1 MNLSRYQWLL
11 FDADETLFDFDA
23 FAGLKRALVQYGV
36 EFTEQDYAQYQQTNQ
51 ALWDRYQAHEIDTQT
66 LQEQRFQLWSQR
78 LNVPATTL
86 NSNFLLSMAEIC
98 QPLPGAIEMLDAIKS
113 QVKIGIITNGLAELQ
128 QRRLHNTGL
137 DQYLDL
143 LVISEIV
150 GVGKP
155 SPEIFEYA
163 FEKMEHPEKSNV
175 LMVGDNLHTDVIGG
189 NRFGID
195 TCWYNRHKKHNETEI
210 APTLEVHSHDD
221 FKLWLLS

>member
-1 MNLSRYQWLL
+1 MKLSQYQWLL

-23 FAGLKRALVQYGV
+23 FSGLKHALSQYGV
-36 EFTEQDYAQYQQTNQ
+36 NFTEDDYAEYQKTNK
-51 ALWDRYQAHEIDTQT
+51 ALWDQYQAHEIDTNT
-66 LQEQRFQLWSQR
+66 LQRQRFHTWSQR

-86 NSNFLLSMAEIC
+86 NANFLASMAEIC
-98 QPLPGAIEMLDAIKS
+98 QPLPGAHELLKS
-113 QVKIGIITNGLAELQ
+113 ITPDVNIGIITNGLTGLQ
-128 QRRLHNTGL
+128 QGRLHNTGF

-143 LVISEIV
+143 LVISEVV

-163 FEKMEHPEKSNV
+163 FERMGHPEKANV

-195 TCWYNRHKKHNETEI
+195 TCWYNRHQLPNETDI
-210 APTLEVHSHDD
+210 IPTLEVHSHED
-221 FKLWLLS
+221 FKRWLLS